1 MQEGGQGKGFSG
13 LSTLITDLSSESKNQ
28 LSEPQTIS
36 TSEPQSPSSSSV
48 EKAAKRGLEKARKRQ
63 ATASN
68 KTHDD
73 HPLGWSRKGNDRA
86 GRWVLGI
93 LTILFLFMF
102 YGVYQSWDKQAP
114 NQIVDSSSV
123 PITQSVTPKEKE
135 KQKPRPKRTVMHVTA
150 ETLNVR
156 SGPSSKTEK
165 LGQLKKYQTITVYV
179 DDSQGNWASIRHDG
193 TKAFVYNKYI
203 KPGSGKTAFRSDCRT
218 AGITRPRNN
227 DTFNSKLLG
236 ENTLKVDNKFG
247 TDALVKLKDHNGNSM
262 VTAYVRGGQSI
273 TVNKIPSGSY
283 QFQYATGRNYSPKC
297 GFFLDDMEAS
307 KAQGFQDY
315 TKTNSGNGYYTSI
328 ISYTLYKV
336 SGGNLQTRNMPTDQ
350 F

>member
-1 MQEGGQGKGFSG
+1 MQERGQGKGFGGISS
-13 LSTLITDLSSESKNQ
+13 LVTDISSESKKQ
-28 LSEPQTIS
+28 VSEPPSHS
-36 TSEPQSPSSSSV
+36 TSELQSSSSSSV
-48 EKAAKRGLEKARKRQ
+48 EEAAKRGLEKARKRQ
-63 ATASN
+63 ATVSH

-73 HPLGWSRKGNDRA
+73 HPLGWSRKANDRA
-86 GRWVLGI
+86 GRWVIGI
-93 LTILFLFMF
+93 LSVLCLFMF

-114 NQIVDSSSV
+114 KQMDYSQST
-123 PITQSVTPKEKE
+123 PINQSVLPKENE
-135 KQKPRPKRTVMHVTA
+135 KSKPRPKQTEMYVTA

-156 SGPSSKTEK
+156 SGPSGNSEK
-165 LGQLKKYQTITVYV
+165 LGQLKKYQTISVYA

-193 TKAFVYNKYI
+193 KKAFIYSKYI
-203 KPGSGKTAFRSDCRT
+203 KSGSGKTAFRSDCRVS
-218 AGITRPRNN
+218 GITRPRNN
-227 DTFNSKLLG
+227 DTFDSELWG
-236 ENTLKVDNKFG
+236 ENALKVDNKFG
-247 TDALVKLKDHNGNSM
+247 TDALVKLKDLNGKAM